1 MLNTTTI
8 IKTKSFEIATYMKG
22 AQNSPKIALI
32 LPGKLDSKDYAHLR
46 NHVDMLASKGYLA
59 LSFDPPGTWE
69 SAGDISI
76 YSMTSYLQAVNE
88 LIEYFGNKPTLLV
101 GHSRGG
107 SVAIWA
113 GVTNKYVS
121 GFISIISKA
130 TRSSKKLDT
139 SKSKKWKQ
147 LGYSL
152 QIREAPMG
160 YSDSKTFKLPYSF
173 LLDEVKY
180 NMSDKLYSC
189 KKPKLFF
196 AMKND
201 PHTSLDTIQNYFNKC
216 SNPKQLHILAPN
228 THNYHQHPKVIEE
241 VNSVITKFL
250 KDNKLI

>member
-8 IKTKSFEIATYMKG
+8 IKTKSFTIATYMQG
-22 AQNSPKIALI
+22 ALDSSKIALI
-32 LPGKLDSKDYAHLR
+32 LPGKLDSKDYAHLHS
-46 NHVDMLASKGYLA
+46 HVDMLATKGYLA

-69 SAGDISI
+69 SEGDISD
-76 YSMTSYLQAVNE
+76 YSMTSYLQAINE

-107 SVAIWA
+107 SMAIWT
-113 GVTNKYVS
+113 GVINKYVS
-121 GFISIISKA
+121 SFIAIISKA
-130 TRSSKKLDT
+130 SRSSKKLDT
-139 SKSKKWKQ
+139 PKSKKWKR

-152 QIREAPMG
+152 QVREAPIG

-180 NMSDKLYSC
+180 EISDKLYSC

-201 PHTSLDTIQNYFNKC
+201 PHTNLNIIQNYFNKC
-216 SNPKQLHILAPN
+216 SKPKKLHILAPN
-228 THNYHQHPKVIEE
+228 THNYHKHPEVIEE
-241 VNSVITKFL
+241 VNFVIIKFL
-250 KDNKLI
+250 EDNKLI